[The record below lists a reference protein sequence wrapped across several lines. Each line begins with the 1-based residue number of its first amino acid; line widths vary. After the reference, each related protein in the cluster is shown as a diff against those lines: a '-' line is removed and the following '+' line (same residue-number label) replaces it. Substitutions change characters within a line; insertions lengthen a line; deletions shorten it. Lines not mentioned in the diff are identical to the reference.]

1 MKSWKITLG
10 AAAAALAF
18 GSTAMAQAPAAAAP
32 PAPAYT
38 FAYHVAYTSDYLF
51 RGLSQTSGD
60 GALSGGI
67 DFTAGKFYLGNWDSK
82 VNFGPTAG
90 DPKNKT
96 TVDYD
101 LYGGF
106 RPTLGAVNLD
116 IGVIRDGYIGAPSR
130 ANYDYWE
137 GKLAGSYASGPNT
150 LGGAFYYS
158 PEFFGKTG
166 SAEYFEVND
175 AYVVGKTPL
184 TISGAVGYQALDKA
198 KAGINGYTTW
208 NVGGTYA
215 FNSHVG
221 VDLRYWGTDSKA
233 TKFYSKTFAGDRIV
247 GTLKVAF

>member
-1 MKSWKITLG
+1 MLG

-18 GSTAMAQAPAAAAP
+18 GSTAMAQTAPAPAAEPA
-32 PAPAYT
+32 APAYT
-38 FAYHVAYTSDYLF
+38 FAYNVAYTSDYLF

-60 GALSGGI
+60 SAPSGGI
-67 DFTAGKFYLGNWDSK
+67 DFTAGKFYLGGWASK
-82 VNFGPTAG
+82 VNFGATG
-90 DPKNKT
+90 NDPGNKT
-96 TVDYD
+96 TVEYD

-116 IGVIRDGYIGAPSR
+116 IGVIRYGYIGAPS
-130 ANYDYWE
+130 AAHYEYWE
-137 GKLAGSYASGPNT
+137 GKLAGTYASGPNT

-166 SAEYFEVND
+166 SAQYYEIND
-175 AYVVGKTPL
+175 AFAVGKIPL

-208 NVGGTYA
+208 NIGGTYA

-221 VDLRYWGTDSKA
+221 VDLRYWGTESKA
-233 TKFYSKTFAGDRIV
+233 TNFYTKTFAGDRIV